1 MWARGNVFRAFQPL
15 LQLLRI
21 KLFDHKDLQLWRAF
35 AIVSPGPSSES
46 RPSRRDCRNP
56 PSLRG
61 PSCHHTFPWKTLLE
75 VLLHWA
81 WKPVQ
86 IIGLIVLE
94 NPPAVGKR
102 VVANIGR
109 LSSPNTSVHLQVPSL
124 AQDQVSQV
132 RLPSYWKW
140 LISNYQAWGSPN
152 IDRCLESVLRWRI
165 WKFSRVINHELVC
178 TARWWS
184 LFSSTEFEWF

>member
-1 MWARGNVFRAFQPL
+1 MWARGNVFRAFQSF

-61 PSCHHTFPWKTLLE
+61 PSCHHTSPWKALPELLF
-75 VLLHWA
+75 HRA

-86 IIGLIVLE
+86 IIGLVVLE

-102 VVANIGR
+102 VVANIGG

-124 AQDQVSQV
+124 AQAQVSQGSQV

-140 LISNYQAWGSPN
+140 LITRHGGRQ
-152 IDRCLESVLRWRI
+152 
-165 WKFSRVINHELVC
+165 
-178 TARWWS
+178 T
-184 LFSSTEFEWF
+184 